1 MDTTCVK
8 IRLKS
13 GSVDRVREWARTL
26 NETRRDEALATLRD
40 ETAVLEA
47 AFFDHTDD
55 GDFLIYVMTVESEE
69 RSKEAVMQSTHPI
82 DEYHRQ
88 FKRDAWQEIQ
98 QLERLVHL
106 ERISELLG
114 G

>member
-1 MDTTCVK
+1 METTCVK

-13 GSVDRVREWARTL
+13 GSLDRVREWAKTL

-47 AFFDHTDD
+47 AFLDHTDD
-55 GDFLIYVMTVESEE
+55 GDFLIYVMTVENPQQ
-69 RSKEAVMQSTHPI
+69 SKEAVKHSAHPI

-88 FKRDAWQEIQ
+88 FKREVWAQIQE
-98 QLERLVHL
+98 LEQLVHL
-106 ERISELLG
+106 ERISVLLG
-114 G
+114 R

>member
-1 MDTTCVK
+1 METTCVK

-13 GSVDRVREWARTL
+13 GSLDRVREWAKTL
-26 NETRRDEALATLRD
+26 NETRRDEAVATLRD

-47 AFFDHTDD
+47 AFLDHTDS
-55 GDFLIYVMTVESEE
+55 GDFLIYVMTVKSPEQS
-69 RSKEAVMQSTHPI
+69 RNAVMRSTHPI

-88 FKRDAWQEIQ
+88 FKREVWEQIQE
-98 QLERLVHL
+98 LEQLVHL

-114 G
+114 R